1 MSRQARLGLV
11 VLLGIAATIGFLFV
25 IASQGNLLARTFA
38 LRAPFERV
46 AGLKEGAA
54 VFYNGIAVGRVEE
67 VALPESPGAPIMV
80 RMQIDEEARPLIRED
95 SQALIQTDG
104 LVGNVIVALTGGTDQ
119 SPEVAEDGLIEGVEP
134 FEFTAISDRLF
145 ESVSRFDS
153 VSVQL
158 SGIMTDIRTGEGTL
172 GRFLYDEQLYDASV
186 ATTQELQ
193 TTLQNLSVRA
203 DGLLAV
209 AENASAG
216 VNSILQKVNTGNG
229 TVARFLN
236 EDEVYATFLATATE
250 LQASA
255 AQFQSV
261 AADARGITDRFQNAA
276 GWASLGAFRF
286 SENMEA
292 LKHNFLFRSYF
303 EDRGYY
309 EMAPFE
315 IREQAISETVG
326 DLQEWERRLY
336 RQQQELDATRAE
348 MGRIRAEL
356 DRRGIVLPEAPAG
369 PPTGTPAGAPGG
381 ASGAVRTGASAVPAG
396 RGVGPLLLAPDR

>member
-11 VLLGIAATIGFLFV
+11 VLLGLIAAVGFLFV

-38 LRAPFERV
+38 LRASFERV
-46 AGLKEGAA
+46 AGLKEGAS

-67 VALPESPGAPIMV
+67 VALPEAPGEPIMV
-80 RMQIDEEARPLIRED
+80 RMQIDEEARNLIRED
-95 SQALIQTDG
+95 SRALIQTDG
-104 LVGNVIVALTGGTDQ
+104 LVGNIIVALTDGTSGQ
-119 SPEVAEDGLIEGVEP
+119 PQIAENGQIEGVDP
-134 FEFTAISDRLF
+134 FDLSQVSDRLF
-145 ESVSRFDS
+145 TSVARFDS
-153 VSVQL
+153 VTVQL
-158 SGIMTDIRTGEGTL
+158 AGIMTDVRTGEGSL
-172 GRFLYDEQLYDASV
+172 GRFLYDERLYDESV

-193 TTLQNLSVRA
+193 VTLRTLSARA
-203 DGLLAV
+203 DGLLLV
-209 AENASAG
+209 AEQASG
-216 VNSILQKVNTGNG
+216 GINSILAKVNTGNG

-236 EDEVYATFLATATE
+236 EDEVYTTFLATATQ
-250 LQASA
+250 LQQSA

-315 IREQAISETVG
+315 VRETAISETVG

-336 RQQQELDATRAE
+336 RQQQELDATQAE
-348 MGRIRAEL
+348 MARIRAEL
-356 DRRGIVLPEAPAG
+356 DRRGIVVPEAPAG
-369 PPTGTPAGAPGG
+369 T
-381 ASGAVRTGASAVPAG
+381 TGASAAPVG
-396 RGVGPLLLAPDR
+396 GGGVGPLRVAP

>member
-1 MSRQARLGLV
+1 MSRTARLGLV

-54 VFYNGIAVGRVEE
+54 VFYNGIAVGRVEQ
-67 VALPESPGAPIMV
+67 VALPESPGEPILV

-104 LVGNVIVALTGGTDQ
+104 LVGNVIVALTGGTDR
-119 SPEVAEDGLIEGVEP
+119 SPQVAENGLIEGVEP
-134 FEFTAISDRLF
+134 FEFTAVSDRLF
-145 ESVSRFDS
+145 ESVARFDS

-158 SGIMTDIRTGEGTL
+158 AGIMTDIRSGEGTL

-193 TTLQNLSVRA
+193 TTLQNLSLRA
-203 DGLLAV
+203 DGLLVV
-209 AENASAG
+209 AENASNG

-236 EDEVYATFLATATE
+236 EDEVYTTFLATATE

-356 DRRGIVLPEAPAG
+356 DRRGIVLPEAPAV
-369 PPTGTPAGAPGG
+369 PAAPAAAPAG
-381 ASGAVRTGASAVPAG
+381 GAVRTGASTSAVPAG
-396 RGVGPLLLAPDR
+396 RGVGPLLLAPVQR

>member
-11 VLLGIAATIGFLFV
+11 VLLGLIAAVGFLFV

-38 LRAPFERV
+38 LRASFERV
-46 AGLKEGAA
+46 AGLKEGAS

-67 VALPESPGAPIMV
+67 VALPESPGEPIMV
-80 RMQIDEEARPLIRED
+80 RMQIDEEARNLIRED
-95 SQALIQTDG
+95 SRALIQTDG
-104 LVGNVIVALTGGTDQ
+104 LVGNVIVALTDGTSEQ
-119 SPEVAEDGLIEGVEP
+119 PQIAENGQIEGVDP
-134 FEFTAISDRLF
+134 FDLSQVSDRLF
-145 ESVSRFDS
+145 TSVARFDS
-153 VSVQL
+153 VTVQL
-158 SGIMTDIRTGEGTL
+158 AGIMTDVRTGEGSL
-172 GRFLYDEQLYDASV
+172 GRFLYDERLYDESV

-193 TTLQNLSVRA
+193 VTLRNLSARA

-209 AENASAG
+209 ADQASAG
-216 VNSILQKVNTGNG
+216 INSILQKVNTGNG

-236 EDEVYATFLATATE
+236 EDEVYTTFLATATQ

-315 IREQAISETVG
+315 VRETAISETVD

-336 RQQQELDATRAE
+336 RQQQELDATQAE
-348 MGRIRAEL
+348 MARIRAEL
-356 DRRGIVLPEAPAG
+356 DRRGIVVPEAPAG
-369 PPTGTPAGAPGG
+369 TTGGPAAPVGG
-381 ASGAVRTGASAVPAG
+381 G
-396 RGVGPLLLAPDR
+396 GVGPLRVAP